1 MVPALLGRKAVLD
14 EDNTAARLRRR
25 MIVIRVGTLAAMAP
39 ALAGCLA
46 VPNVGAPASRG
57 YRTGMTDAD
66 PHDGPGQG
74 RGGTRI
80 RTGYTDSDPADGAG
94 QGRGTYG
101 AGRRRT
107 GFTDA
112 DPSDGPG
119 YGRGGGR
126 RGTGFT
132 DADPSDGPGRG
143 RGR

>member
-1 MVPALLGRKAVLD
+1 MMVV
-14 EDNTAARLRRR
+14 RLT
-25 MIVIRVGTLAAMAP
+25 TLATAAP

-46 VPNVGAPASRG
+46 IPNPAAPPSRG
-57 YRTGMTDAD
+57 YRTGLTDAD
-66 PHDGPGQG
+66 PNDGPGQG

-80 RTGYTDSDPADGAG
+80 RTGYTDSDPTDGPG

-107 GFTDA
+107 GLTDA

-119 YGRGGGR
+119 YGRGGGP
-126 RGTGFT
+126 RGTGHT
-132 DADPSDGPGRG
+132 DADPTDSPGRG